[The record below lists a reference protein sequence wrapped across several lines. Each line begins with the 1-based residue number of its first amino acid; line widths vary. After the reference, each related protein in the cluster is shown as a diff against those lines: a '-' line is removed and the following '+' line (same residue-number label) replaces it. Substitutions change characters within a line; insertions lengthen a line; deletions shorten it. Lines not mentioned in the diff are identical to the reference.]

1 MTDLPAFRTG
11 RPRRDQGHCR
21 PAEGLDIPFC
31 VVEGAAPGPCLV
43 VTAGVHGSEYCSIEA
58 ALRLM
63 ATDPA
68 DLSGTLVVLPIVN
81 VGGFRARSI
90 YVMPEDGQNLNR
102 MFPGR
107 PDGTASQRM
116 ADWLMTRVFP
126 QADAYLDLHGGDLD
140 ECLTPFSIFPG
151 DSAASRALAEVFGLP
166 IGVAAARGGN
176 SISGAALAGVPSVL
190 AEVGGNG
197 IWTEAGVDL
206 LVTGVRRVMGHLGM
220 VPGPPA
226 PAPGGFAVVAF
237 LVPKAG
243 VSGLW
248 YPAKSLGDP
257 ARAGEVLGEIRDVFG
272 AVLETVTAEK
282 PGPVLYQ
289 LSSLWV
295 NAGEALLGLGVPPAA

>member
-11 RPRRDQGHCR
+11 GARREQGHCR
-21 PAEGLDIPFC
+21 PAEGLEIPFTI
-31 VVEGAAPGPCLV
+31 VEGARPGPCLV

-58 ALRLM
+58 ALRVM

-68 DLSGTLVVLPIVN
+68 DLAGTLVVLPIVN
-81 VGGFRARSI
+81 LGGFRARSI
-90 YVMPEDGQNLNR
+90 YVMPEDGRNLNR
-102 MFPGR
+102 MFPGK
-107 PDGTASQRM
+107 PDGTASERM
-116 ADWLMTRVFP
+116 AHWLMTRVFP

-151 DSAASRALAEVFGLP
+151 DSAPSRALAEVFGLP
-166 IGVAAARGGN
+166 VGVAAARGGN
-176 SISGAALAGVPSVL
+176 SISGAAMAGVPAVL

-197 IWTEAGVDL
+197 IWTEAGVGQ
-206 LVTGVRRVMGHLGM
+206 LVGGVRRVMRHLGM
-220 VPGPPA
+220 LEGAVP
-226 PAPGGFAVVAF
+226 PAPGGFAVVGF

-248 YPAKSLGDP
+248 YPAKGLGEV
-257 ARAGEVLGEIRDVFG
+257 AAAGETLGEIRDVFG
-272 AVLETVTAEK
+272 AVRETVTAEK

-295 NAGEALLGLGVPPAA
+295 NAGEALLGLGVPA